1 MSDKAPRLD
10 GVRFAVLALG
20 DTAYV
25 NFCGVGKA
33 IDARLEELGAS
44 RAADRV
50 DLDLDYAKQ
59 AAEWTEGALAK
70 LAPPETA
77 PAGGTVVHVDFGG
90 AGGRSSVNC
99 GSSSSTKCTA
109 GIDMHDGASVALS
122 QAAPAWRARLQ
133 SIRPPALHNRDQM
146 RHDGTKSARLLSSRA
161 SMAFRAPG
169 IKRR

>member
-77 PAGGTVVHVDFGG
+77 PA
-90 AGGRSSVNC
+90 
-99 GSSSSTKCTA
+99 
-109 GIDMHDGASVALS
+109 
-122 QAAPAWRARLQ
+122 AAPSCM
-133 SIRPPALHNRDQM
+133 SISAVQPVNSTMTSRSLPTSAPSKQKSRPW
-146 RHDGTKSARLLSSRA
+146 
-161 SMAFRAPG
+161 
-169 IKRR
+169 